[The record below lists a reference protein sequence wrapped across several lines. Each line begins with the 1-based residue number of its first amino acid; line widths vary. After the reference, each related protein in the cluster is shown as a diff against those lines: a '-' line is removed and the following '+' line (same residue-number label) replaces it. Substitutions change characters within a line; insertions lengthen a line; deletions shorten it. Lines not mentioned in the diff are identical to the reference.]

1 MKRQSFPAS
10 TIALTLGVLFVIA
23 TAGLTAF
30 GQASSSA
37 INGTVTDQQG
47 NLVPGAAVTLT
58 NTGKNFTRT
67 QRTNETGRFN
77 FALIP
82 PGSYQVSVEAKNFK
96 KAVITDVSA
105 LVDKPTDLTVS
116 LEIGNVT
123 ETVTV
128 SSGSGEVLL
137 NTQDATIGN
146 NFVSRQITQL
156 PLEARNPLS
165 LLTLQPGVTR
175 AGNVTGARA
184 DQSNITLDGVDIN
197 EAQTNDIGAPVL
209 RLNSEAV
216 EEFRV
221 VVSNPNANQGRSS
234 GAQISLI
241 TKSGSNDWH
250 AVLFEAH
257 RNTIFTANSFLNNRA
272 GRYIATD
279 AAVIA
284 GTQLA
289 GNLKVPR
296 PKLLR
301 NTFGGTFSGPIKK
314 DRAFFF
320 YSYEGRRDAS
330 QASVSART
338 VPLPALGLGT
348 VKFLGCAPG
357 VPAANCG
364 TTVTPTVQALT
375 AAQLNALF
383 PAVGLNPAALS
394 VLAGAASRY
403 PANSPGGDG
412 FNTGAFIFNAPT
424 AVNLNSHQLRMDLNL
439 NQKGTQQLMFR
450 GSYQYDKQPVSTT
463 NPQQFPD
470 SPLRTGWYHPTGIV
484 IGHTWTINS
493 TKTNNFRYGLTRLA
507 VSNLGDTTGNDIFFR
522 FVYIPTTES
531 YTASRINPVH
541 NFTDDFSWIK
551 GNHSLQL
558 GANVRMVRNLR
569 TDLGPAYDQALTNPL
584 FYASSGNVLLTPVTG
599 AGYTIKGNQD
609 DLKAALAAVIGRYS
623 QYTARF
629 NFGLDGKPAKSG
641 DPTVRN
647 FATESYD
654 GYVQDMWKFRQNLT
668 FTLGL
673 RYSLSKPVYEKQG
686 FMATPNIP
694 LGEYLQRRIDN
705 AAKGINYTEPIVVN
719 LSKSF
724 YNWDKNN
731 FQPRVAVA
739 WSPDFGNNFLGRIL
753 GRQGKS
759 VIRGGFAITN
769 DYFGEQLAV
778 TFNSQNSL
786 GFSSSQTTSANT
798 FNVTTNPAPLFTGFG
813 QDVRSLPTIVVPGAL
828 TFPQQ
833 RSSNNSRRI
842 ESSLDGHQVS
852 PINYSWNVSFERDLP
867 HGMVFEAAY
876 IGRSARNLLAG
887 RDAVQTNLNFTDQK
901 SGQTWTQAASIL
913 EQLRATN
920 TSIFS
925 VQSIPFFDNLY
936 TPGSLGP
943 ILFGLPSLTNTQA
956 VYAMMPLTNVNASCA
971 AVGGCFDVGNDWTT
985 AQDILDAFSGHRYFY
1000 QPQYGAL
1007 AVYST
1012 IASSDYHGATF
1023 SLRQRFKETLSYDI
1037 NYTFSKSLD
1046 DISGLQTDA
1055 PFTPFILNALNIH
1068 QARAVSDFDVRHVIN
1083 ANMIWQLPFGHG
1095 KSFFDHSSGFV
1106 NALLGG
1112 WQLASIFRWNSGL
1125 PVEAPLDFG
1134 GWPTN
1139 WNRRNYTTRI
1149 KPVEASPTRGGTTPA
1164 NLFSDPKAVYQSFR
1178 SGLPGERGDRNV
1190 FRYPGYVVLD
1200 AALSKSFTMPWSE
1213 RHTLQIRWE
1222 VFNVTNTQRL
1232 TSVDGFTQGLDPQK
1246 SPPNP
1251 SFGNFTAIQ
1260 GTPRVMQF
1268 GFRYAF

>member
-1 MKRQSFPAS
+1 MEEPMKRQSFPAMK
-10 TIALTLGVLFVIA
+10 IALTLGVLLIIT
-23 TAGLTAF
+23 TAASSAF
-30 GQASSSA
+30 GQTGTSTV
-37 INGTVTDQQG
+37 NGTVADPQG
-47 NLVPGAAVTLT
+47 NVVPGASVTLT
-58 NTGKNFTRT
+58 NVSRNFTRT
-67 QRTNETGRFN
+67 QRTGDTGRFT
-77 FALIP
+77 FTSVP
-82 PGSYQVSVEAKNFK
+82 PGRYQVSAEAKGFK
-96 KAVITDVSA
+96 KAIITDVNA
-105 LVDKPTDLTVS
+105 LVDKPTDLSVS
-116 LEIGNVT
+116 LEVGAVS
-123 ETVTV
+123 ESVTV
-128 SSGSGEVLL
+128 SSSSGEVLL

-146 NFVSRQITQL
+146 NFVSQQITQL
-156 PLEARNPLS
+156 PLEARNPIS

-175 AGNVTGARA
+175 AGNVTGARS

-197 EAQTNDIGAPVL
+197 EAQTNDISSPVL
-209 RLNSEAV
+209 RLNTEAI

-234 GAQISLI
+234 GAQISLV
-241 TKSGSNDWH
+241 TKSGSNNWH
-250 AVLFEAH
+250 AALFEAH

-279 AAVIA
+279 SAVIA
-284 GTQLA
+284 GTQLV
-289 GNLKVPR
+289 GNLKLPR

-301 NTFGGTFSGPIKK
+301 NTFGGAFSGPIKK

-330 QASVSART
+330 QTSVPART
-338 VPLPALGLGT
+338 VPLPSLGQGT

-357 VPAANCG
+357 VLPADCG
-364 TTVTPTVQALT
+364 PKTTPTVQTLT
-375 AAQLNALF
+375 AAQLAPLF
-383 PAVGLNPAALS
+383 PVVGLNAAALT

-403 PANSPGGDG
+403 PANQPGGDG
-412 FNTGAFIFNAPT
+412 FNTGAFSFNAPT
-424 AVNLNSHQLRMDLNL
+424 AVNLNSHQLRLDFNL
-439 NQKGTQQLMFR
+439 NQKGTQQLMLR

-470 SPLRTGWYHPTGIV
+470 SPLRVGWYHPTGVV
-484 IGHTWTINS
+484 IGHTWTLNS
-493 TKTNNFRYGLTRLA
+493 TKTNSFRYGLTRLA

-522 FVYIPTTES
+522 FVYTPTTES
-531 YTASRINPVH
+531 YTSSRINPVH

-558 GANVRMVRNLR
+558 GTNIRMVRNLR
-569 TDLGPAYDQALTNPL
+569 TDLAPAYDQALTNPL
-584 FYASSGNVLLTPVTG
+584 FYASSGNVLLTPITG

-629 NFGLDGKPAKSG
+629 NFGLDGQPAKSG

-654 GYVQDMWKFRQNLT
+654 WYVQDSWKFRQNLT
-668 FTLGL
+668 FSLGL

-705 AAKGINYTEPIVVN
+705 AAKGINYVEPIIVN
-719 LSKSF
+719 LSDHF

-731 FQPRVAVA
+731 FQPRAAVA
-739 WSPDFGNNFLGRIL
+739 WSPDFGNNLLGKIL

-759 VIRGGFAITN
+759 VIRGGFGITN

-778 TFNSQNSL
+778 TFNSQNQL
-786 GFSSSQTTSANT
+786 GFSSSQTTSANS
-798 FNVTTNPAPLFTGFG
+798 FNVTTRPAPLFTGFG
-813 QDVRSLPTIVVPGAL
+813 QDVRSLPLITIPAAL

-833 RSSNNSRRI
+833 RSSNFSPRI
-842 ESSLDGHQVS
+842 ESSLDTHQTS
-852 PINYSWNVSFERDLP
+852 PINYSWNVSFERTLP

-876 IGRSARNLLAG
+876 IGRSARHLLAG

-901 SGQTWTQAASIL
+901 SGQTWTQAGLIL
-913 EQLRATN
+913 EALRAAGTPVGGVG
-920 TSIFS
+920 T
-925 VQSIPFFDNLY
+925 QPFFENLY
-936 TPGSLGP
+936 PAGSLCAALGTCV
-943 ILFGLPSLTNTQA
+943 GLTNTQA
-956 VYAMMPLTNVNASCA
+956 VYLDALNFN
-971 AVGGCFDVGNDWTT
+971 GNDWTT
-985 AQDILDAFSGHRYFY
+985 TQLDLDFGTGNHLFY

-1023 SLRQRFKETLSYDI
+1023 SLRQRFKEILSYDI
-1037 NYTFSKSLD
+1037 NYTFSKSMD

-1055 PFTPFILNALNIH
+1055 PFTPFVLNALDIH

-1083 ANMIWQLPFGHG
+1083 ANMIWQLPFGKGRSFLNHG
-1095 KSFFDHSSGFV
+1095 GVS
-1106 NALLGG
+1106 NAILGG
-1112 WQLASIFRWNSGL
+1112 WQLSSIFRWNSGL

-1149 KPVEASPTRGGTTPA
+1149 KPVSASPTRGSGTNPA
-1164 NLFSDPKAVYQSFR
+1164 NLFSDPTAAYQSFR
-1178 SGLPGERGDRNV
+1178 SGGPGERGDRNV

-1200 AALSKSFTMPWSE
+1200 AALAKSFTMPWSE
-1213 RHTLQIRWE
+1213 RHSLQIRWE

-1246 SPPNP
+1246 SPRNP

-1260 GTPRVMQF
+1260 GTPRVMQV
-1268 GFRYAF
+1268 GFRYSF